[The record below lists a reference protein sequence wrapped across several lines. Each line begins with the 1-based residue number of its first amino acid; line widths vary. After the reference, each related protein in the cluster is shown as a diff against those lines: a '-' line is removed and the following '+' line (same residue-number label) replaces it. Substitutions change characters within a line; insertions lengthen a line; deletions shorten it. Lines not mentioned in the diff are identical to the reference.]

1 MSIKKKQ
8 NQRQRMSQ
16 QPKRTRCV
24 SIPSVTKNL
33 LTRFVLLLTS
43 TTAASVMSLNWCSE
57 DASTHTN
64 RKTALSLLNRRNRW
78 KNCSKGITS
87 NLAPL
92 FHLCRITQWSNGASI
107 PNGALLRYTS
117 FPIGMSLC
125 LFLTESSSYAE
136 GLALLPHFPSIG
148 KLTTRYPFFWG
159 GRWEWP
165 DKIASS
171 GHDSSLVS
179 EYRWQL
185 QMHH

>member
-33 LTRFVLLLTS
+33 LTRFVLLLTA
-43 TTAASVMSLNWCSE
+43 TTVASVMSLNWCSAG
-57 DASTHTN
+57 ASIPMS
-64 RKTALSLLNRRNRW
+64 RRTALSQLNRRNRW
-78 KNCSKGITS
+78 KNCSKGIPC
-87 NLAPL
+87 NHAPL
-92 FHLCRITQWSNGASI
+92 LHLYHFTQWSNGVSM
-107 PNGALLRYTS
+107 PKGGLLWYTS
-117 FPIGMSLC
+117 FLTGTSLC
-125 LFLTESSSYAE
+125 LFLTESSLYAE

-159 GRWEWP
+159 GRWEWT

-171 GHDSSLVS
+171 GHDSSLES
-179 EYRWQL
+179 GHWWQL
-185 QMHH
+185 QMNH

>member
-33 LTRFVLLLTS
+33 LTRFVLLLTA
-43 TTAASVMSLNWCSE
+43 TTAASVMSLNWCSVG
-57 DASTHTN
+57 ASTHTN

-78 KNCSKGITS
+78 KNCSKGIPC
-87 NLAPL
+87 NHAPL
-92 FHLCRITQWSNGASI
+92 LHLYHITQWSNGVSI

-148 KLTTRYPFFWG
+148 KLTTRYPLG
-159 GRWEWP
+159 GRWEWT

-171 GHDSSLVS
+171 GHDS
-179 EYRWQL
+179 
-185 QMHH
+185 